1 MCYSG
6 RCIFENRMGDCT
18 VFDTIKFHDKY
29 GFSACT
35 VGGLADSPEEE
46 QFIKNNAAIL
56 DSVLRQYRADEEA
69 EHEQWL
75 NKLAGRRAVDGKIY

>member
-6 RCIFENRMGDCT
+6 QCIFENYMGDCT

-29 GFSACT
+29 GFRACT

-46 QFIKNNAAIL
+46 LFIKDNAATL

-69 EHEQWL
+69 EHKRWL
-75 NKLAGRRAVDGKIY
+75 DMFAGRRDDDG